1 MKFIGNLCLYFIVF
15 ATIWSVTLVFVSRAD
30 VYSWLAVIAL
40 SIIIALISNHY
51 DGKHDE

>member
-15 ATIWSVTLVFVSRAD
+15 AAIWSVTLVFVSNASI
-30 VYSWLAVIAL
+30 YSWGAGIAVSAAC
-40 SIIIALISNHY
+40 ALIINNY